1 MRSECLP
8 VWCLQRE
15 SQKEKVS
22 ENGGGTRRCNAL
34 PCVWLLL
41 SRRLLSVLGWA
52 GAGGQRVTRGGRWWW
67 WWCSFDITGWMA
79 NQQYEVT
86 EIEDMDTWNAVVK
99 KGNEDLNIIDV
110 YAKWCG
116 PCMCEFARTRH
127 RLANRTAIH
136 ARTTVPR
143 SSSCR

>member
-1 MRSECLP
+1 MQRS
-8 VWCLQRE
+8 
-15 SQKEKVS
+15 
-22 ENGGGTRRCNAL
+22 L

-79 NQQYEVT
+79 SQQYEVT